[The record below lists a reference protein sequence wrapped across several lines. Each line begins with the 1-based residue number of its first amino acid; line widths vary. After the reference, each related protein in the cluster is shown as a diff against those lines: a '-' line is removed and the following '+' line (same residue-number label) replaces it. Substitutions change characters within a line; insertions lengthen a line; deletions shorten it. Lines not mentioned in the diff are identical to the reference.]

1 MSEYIDKHAT
11 AEHIDMYAKLLTMG
25 DYRSGMMKAKEI
37 LLNQESVDIAPSIPK
52 IIRGTDIVPVVHGK
66 WMKEDRGHVEYCAV
80 CDQCGFDWMWSD
92 RGYFK
97 FCPNCGARMDGG
109 KED

>member
-1 MSEYIDKHAT
+1 MSEEYIRKVDASDWLKQYGQDVLHGKYKFSLMYIWKNI
-11 AEHIDMYAKLLTMG
+11 IDL
-25 DYRSGMMKAKEI
+25 
-37 LLNQESVDIAPSIPK
+37 PSA
-52 IIRGTDIVPVVHGK
+52 DVVPVVHGK

>member
-1 MSEYIDKHAT
+1 MADYIERQAAIDAFNRIKNTLKNPET
-11 AEHIDMYAKLLTMG
+11 AHYDTLMFY
-25 DYRSGMMKAKEI
+25 EI
-37 LLNQESVDIAPSIPK
+37 EDVLEDVEPADVA
-52 IIRGTDIVPVVHGK
+52 PVVHGK

-97 FCPNCGARMDGG
+97 FCPNCGADMR
-109 KED
+109 EVTT

>member
-1 MSEYIDKHAT
+1 MVNGYISKADVLNLPQSI
-11 AEHIDMYAKLLTMG
+11 ERNLCGEIVERSIDVKDVEALKPA
-25 DYRSGMMKAKEI
+25 DVV
-37 LLNQESVDIAPSIPK
+37 Q
-52 IIRGTDIVPVVHGK
+52 VVHGK

-97 FCPNCGARMDGG
+97 FCPNCGAKMDG
-109 KED
+109 KE

>member
-1 MSEYIDKHAT
+1 MAEYVDKHAT

-52 IIRGTDIVPVVHGK
+52 IIRGTDIVQVVRCK
-66 WMKEDRGHVEYCAV
+66 DCEYFNIRHWCNLNETDFNPDDY
-80 CDQCGFDWMWSD
+80 CSYGE
-92 RGYFK
+92 R
-97 FCPNCGARMDGG
+97 R
-109 KED
+109 EE

>member
-1 MSEYIDKHAT
+1 MTDEYIHKQDAVDAMRKMVIKAYSIEYG
-11 AEHIDMYAKLLTMG
+11 AQNFIDSDDACKV
-25 DYRSGMMKAKEI
+25 
-37 LLNQESVDIAPSIPK
+37 LNDLPPADVA
-52 IIRGTDIVPVVHGK
+52 PVVHGK

-97 FCPNCGARMDGG
+97 FCPNCGAKMDGER
-109 KED
+109 KE

>member
-1 MSEYIDKHAT
+1 MSDYIERQKVKN
-11 AEHIDMYAKLLTMG
+11 I
-25 DYRSGMMKAKEI
+25 RFSGGINHDGFLYVPYKELVDGIKA
-37 LLNQESVDIAPSIPK
+37 LPSA
-52 IIRGTDIVPVVHGK
+52 DVVQVVHAR

-97 FCPNCGARMDGG
+97 FCPNCGAKMDAQG
-109 KED
+109 EE

>member
-1 MSEYIDKHAT
+1 MVDKYISKQEA
-11 AEHIDMYAKLLTMG
+11 IDIAVFECGKWTGL
-25 DYRSGMMKAKEI
+25 AKEI
-37 LLNQESVDIAPSIPK
+37 SKQLKQLPAADV
-52 IIRGTDIVPVVHGK
+52 VPVVHGK

-97 FCPNCGARMDGG
+97 FCPNCGAKMDAR
-109 KED
+109 

>member
-1 MSEYIDKHAT
+1 MDEYIRKQDAV
-11 AEHIDMYAKLLTMG
+11 DMFNRAVQDVGILDADDIETVF
-25 DYRSGMMKAKEI
+25 GMLSSAD
-37 LLNQESVDIAPSIPK
+37 V
-52 IIRGTDIVPVVHGK
+52 VPVVHGK

-97 FCPNCGARMDGG
+97 FCPYCGAKMDR
-109 KED
+109 KE